1 MLKVLK
7 NTARQVLRNWLA
19 TNDCDEKEYLGRADE
34 DRSIKRERARRG
46 LTFSVSHA
54 SGGII
59 IDIEKYNPNGP
70 NEYTAHVISTDAD
83 LGAALRDVITIEML
97 RM

>member
-7 NTARQVLRNWLA
+7 NTARQVLRDWLSNKCEA
-19 TNDCDEKEYLGRADE
+19 QVISEADNS
-34 DRSIKRERARRG
+34 RSIGRRRG

-59 IDIEKYNPNGP
+59 IDIEKYNLNGP